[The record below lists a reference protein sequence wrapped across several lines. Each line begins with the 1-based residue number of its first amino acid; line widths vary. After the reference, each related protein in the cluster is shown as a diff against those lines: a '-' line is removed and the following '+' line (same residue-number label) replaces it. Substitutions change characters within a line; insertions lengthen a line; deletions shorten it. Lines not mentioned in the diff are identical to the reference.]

1 MLNGLLSRWFNG
13 NSTNSTNPDTF
24 PMYHIDFESSPS
36 SSNNT
41 NYTAATNAS
50 GWTVTA
56 TGNNA
61 TDAFAKY
68 IQDILNRTVT
78 RPILSDVL
86 YQPIVAAIVIALTFA
101 LSRKTLSS
109 TGASSLSWR
118 DALGLVLI
126 GSCVVKT
133 WILEAVALTAAYVAW
148 SSLAE
153 GQWNATSRL
162 PGFDAFLASLRP
174 ATVPTTSSDAST
186 ETSPATDEKHPVAT
200 SDATTDSSPITNDSP
215 PATTSDATPETS
227 LHVSADSNPPASLS
241 EATPAPSAS
250 RPATP
255 NPESATL
262 HRFEAQLGL
271 PERKPEEEC
280 VICWTSDENPLRL
293 PCSHLVC
300 EGCLARL
307 RDASRYTCPYCSA
320 ALFKPQKYDNKH
332 LLYQAAVACSGAH
345 LAICLTEAALKIVH
359 GRYSGAVFL
368 LLYNMPSA
376 VFALQSQSR
385 IRVQGEEVY
394 FAEATETSLWVQLVM
409 SLYLA
414 YSSYGRVPMVDW
426 AAFRDGEW
434 RRMAAD
440 DWGFMMFSKVV
451 DWLVGF

>member
-1 MLNGLLSRWFNG
+1 MLDGLLSRWFNG
-13 NSTNSTNPDTF
+13 NSTNLTSPDTF

-36 SSNNT
+36 TSNNT

-61 TDAFAKY
+61 TDAFARY
-68 IQDILNRTVT
+68 VQDILNRTVT
-78 RPILSDVL
+78 RPVLSDVL

-109 TGASSLSWR
+109 TGAASLSWR

-126 GSCVVKT
+126 GLCVVKT

-148 SSLAE
+148 SSLAG

-162 PGFDAFLASLRP
+162 PDFDAFLASLRP
-174 ATVPTTSSDAST
+174 ATMPTTSSDAAT
-186 ETSPATDEKHPVAT
+186 ESSPAIDDSPTVTT
-200 SDATTDSSPITNDSP
+200 SDATTESSPIISDSP
-215 PATTSDATPETS
+215 PATTIDAAPKTTLS
-227 LHVSADSNPPASLS
+227 RDDNSSSPPS
-241 EATPAPSAS
+241 EATPIPSTS
-250 RPATP
+250 TPATP

-307 RDASRYTCPYCSA
+307 RDASRYTCPYCSM
-320 ALFKPQKYDNKH
+320 ALFKPQKNNNKH
-332 LLYQAAVACSGAH
+332 LLYQAAVATSGAH

-368 LLYNMPSA
+368 LFYNMPSA
-376 VFALQSQSR
+376 LFALQSQSK
-385 IRVQGEEVY
+385 IRLQGEEVY
-394 FAEATETSLWVQLVM
+394 FAEATETSLGVQLGM

-451 DWLVGF
+451 DWLVGS